1 MDIMELGALGDFLS
15 SIGVIVTLLYLS
27 VQIKQHSAHQKQV
40 AIDARA
46 VAVHTSAAALRENR
60 KAIYQ
65 DAEFAEIYFKGLS
78 SPESLSE
85 IEYLRFRILM
95 QNVIDGLWDIHS
107 RTAVTGASPEI
118 WHSLGVKAI
127 ERMLA
132 TQGGRLVWSEMA
144 SAYPIDFRTTVE
156 SVLVDL

>member
-15 SIGVIVTLLYLS
+15 SIGVIVTLLYLA

-46 VAVHTSAAALRENR
+46 VAVNTSAAALRENR

-78 SPESLSE
+78 TPESLSE

-107 RTAVTGASPEI
+107 RTAVAGVSPEI
-118 WHSLGVKAI
+118 WDSLGVKAI

-132 TQGGRLVWSEMA
+132 TQGGRLVWSGMA
-144 SAYPIDFRTTVE
+144 SVYPINFRAAVE
-156 SVLVDL
+156 SILADL